1 MSDQHDIADLLKH
14 LRERD
19 QSQSERISE
28 LLNEV
33 TRRVERIDERST
45 STSHAVLRL
54 SEAVVGTNALPG
66 LSTRVDRIEQVVL
79 LLRWFFGGGL
89 VAAALALALLWKFGE
104 SLSNQP

>member
-1 MSDQHDIADLLKH
+1 MSDQQDIAGLLKH
-14 LRERD
+14 LRDRD
-19 QSQSERISE
+19 QAHSERISE

-45 STSHAVLRL
+45 ATSDAVLKL
-54 SEAVVGTNALPG
+54 NEAVVGTHTEPG
-66 LSTRVDRIEQVVL
+66 LATRVDRIEQVVL

-104 SLSNQP
+104 SMSKAS